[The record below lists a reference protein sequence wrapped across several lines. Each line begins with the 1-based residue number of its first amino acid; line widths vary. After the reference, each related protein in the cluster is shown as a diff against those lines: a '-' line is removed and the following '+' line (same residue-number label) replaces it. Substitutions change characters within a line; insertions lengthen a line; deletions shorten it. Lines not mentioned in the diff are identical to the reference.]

1 MTMDKLIEQARPQA
15 IKNIKTRLAMEAVA
29 VAENITV
36 SDEELEAEYTK
47 MADDTVF
54 ASEQQR
60 DNTIKAHQELKDGT
74 VEAISDMQS
83 EIDGILVESGNDFKG
98 YTGKTGK
105 EVGFVAD
112 NIENMSTRVYGALVD
127 MDGNFI
133 TSAANVDKQSKSI
146 QNDIDAIQ
154 GKEVSVTVRFKS
166 INFQQV
172 KQQVESAGSHVYS
185 AGIPSY
191 YKDYLDGLPANF
203 GDIYEQDLYGLKDA
217 NVKTISLSSLKDGI
231 SAYATRDSNASMV
244 LSNAVANY
252 NYNNSTSIVRESV
265 GSLSV
270 SRQNHNDNTNGN
282 NGALIN
288 IENMTVRNDNDI
300 KEIAKQLENYIRLHS
315 KKW

>member
-1 MTMDKLIEQARPQA
+1 MK
-15 IKNIKTRLAMEAVA
+15 
-29 VAENITV
+29 
-36 SDEELEAEYTK
+36 
-47 MADDTVF
+47 
-54 ASEQQR
+54 
-60 DNTIKAHQELKDGT
+60 
-74 VEAISDMQS
+74 
-83 EIDGILVESGNDFKG
+83 
-98 YTGKTGK
+98 
-105 EVGFVAD
+105 
-112 NIENMSTRVYGALVD
+112 
-127 MDGNFI
+127 
-133 TSAANVDKQSKSI
+133 
-146 QNDIDAIQ
+146 NDIDSVK

-191 YKDYLDGLPANF
+191 KDYLDGLPINF
-203 GDIYEQDLYGLKDA
+203 GDIYEQDLFGLKDA
-217 NVKTISLSSLKDGI
+217 GIKTISLAYLDDGI
-231 SAYATRDSNASMV
+231 SAYATKDSNASMV

-265 GSLSV
+265 SGLNV
-270 SRQNHNDNTNGN
+270 SKQDYNDTNGN